1 MLSTT
6 RRPTRPFRW
15 LNVLLLM
22 SLLAV
27 LGTAQCLAQQAPT
40 PAMSP
45 ATPSHAAPA
54 VDRAA
59 GPSAAGFI
67 ASLSLVGSGAI
78 ELTSCTDN
86 SQCTPPQLC
95 CRACGFV
102 GCTAMACLNPFHGRC
117 PPIP

>member
-6 RRPTRPFRW
+6 RRPIRPSRW
-15 LNVLLLM
+15 SHVLLLA

-45 ATPSHAAPA
+45 AAASPATPAL
-54 VDRAA
+54 DRAA
-59 GPSAAGFI
+59 GPSAAEFI
-67 ASLSLVGSGAI
+67 DSLSLGGSGTI
-78 ELTSCTDN
+78 ELTSCTKN

-95 CRACGFV
+95 CRACAFP
-102 GCTAMACLNPFHGRC
+102 GCTAKACLTPLHGKC